1 MVVEEKDKKE
11 RTDMEKKT
19 MHQQDFLTN
28 LRHFLGMYMN
38 IIINT
43 FNLNMFKTKLRISA
57 HPKLIFL
64 LVLFP
69 Q

>member
-1 MVVEEKDKKE
+1 
-11 RTDMEKKT
+11 
-19 MHQQDFLTN
+19 MHQQDMLTN
-28 LRHFLGMYMN
+28 LRQFLGMYMN

-43 FNLNMFKTKLRISA
+43 FNLNMFKTKLGISA
-57 HPKLIFL
+57 PPKLTFL